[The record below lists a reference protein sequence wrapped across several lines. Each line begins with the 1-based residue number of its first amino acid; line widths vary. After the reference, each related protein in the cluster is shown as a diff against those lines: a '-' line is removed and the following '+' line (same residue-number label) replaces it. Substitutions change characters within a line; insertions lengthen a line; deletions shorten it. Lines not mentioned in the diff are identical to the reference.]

1 MRIELAQSRNY
12 SASGDIVNE
21 IIYFV
26 YDKKS
31 ISERRFAMTPQEME
45 YMEIENYSRLQ
56 RIKKDNGSH
65 DNPALDYEISVSTAK
80 LSALGVNVE
89 NITMNK

>member
-1 MRIELAQSRNY
+1 
-12 SASGDIVNE
+12 
-21 IIYFV
+21 
-26 YDKKS
+26 
-31 ISERRFAMTPQEME
+31 MTPQEME

-56 RIKKDNGSH
+56 RIKKDNGGH